1 MSKESTMLVND
12 TLNLLRGKLIRYVLE
27 DTDMRMIAN
36 LVQAA
41 DKLGLVYDQESMV
54 YLESSPKRGRPR
66 KEE

>member
-1 MSKESTMLVND
+1 
-12 TLNLLRGKLIRYVLE
+12 LE

-54 YLESSPKRGRPR
+54 YLEPSPKRGRPR

>member
-36 LVQAA
+36 LVQTA

-54 YLESSPKRGRPR
+54 YLEPSPKRRRPR

>member
-12 TLNLLRGKLIRYVLE
+12 TLNLLRGKLVRFILE
-27 DTDMRMIAN
+27 DGDMRMIAN

-54 YLESSPKRGRPR
+54 YLEPSRKRGRPR